1 MSQAVAHPDESPDS
15 RLTAGGSE
23 AHGRLRV
30 DLKAV
35 DEIQPRDMYVWK
47 RLAARA
53 SEPNPFFEPEF
64 LVPALKH
71 LATEDAV
78 VVTFVYDGDELIWAA
93 PMCTRRR
100 WRRISMPM
108 VSTWCHTDCFFG
120 APLALDDRA
129 DIAWRLVL
137 GAVAAW
143 SPRAHMLVLEL
154 MPTDGELF
162 EALEGA
168 AGSRAVRRYETYI
181 RAVLRRDSLVGGTAP
196 QRGRHRRELERR
208 SRLVERETGAPFT
221 TRDISGEPGAVEGFL
236 VLEKQSWTGRAGT
249 ALASDPSEA
258 AFALEAARSFQSEGR
273 LVVLATTT
281 GSGTAAELFAVRGGR
296 TLFMFKVAFD
306 EQAARF
312 SPGTHLV
319 RDMTRWFAAQPDLD
333 RIDSCAAPENEFINR
348 LLPDR
353 RPLAT
358 LLVPLDRFGTVA
370 TAVIPALVNCRR
382 TLRRWTRRR
391 NR

>member
-1 MSQAVAHPDESPDS
+1 MPHPYEPSAND
-15 RLTAGGSE
+15 LTAEGYE
-23 AHGRLRV
+23 ARGRLRV
-30 DLKAV
+30 DLKAI
-35 DEIQPRDMYVWK
+35 DELQPRDMHAWQ

-53 SEPNPFFEPEF
+53 SEPNPFFEAGF
-64 LVPALKH
+64 LLPALKH
-71 LATEDAV
+71 LATEGA

-93 PMCTRRR
+93 PMCRRRR

-108 VSTWCHTDCFFG
+108 VSTWCHTHCFFG
-120 APLALDDRA
+120 APLALDGRA
-129 DIAWRLVL
+129 EIAWRLVL
-137 GAVAAW
+137 DAVAAW

-154 MPTDGELF
+154 MPIDGELF

-168 AGSRAVRRYETYI
+168 AGSRAVRRYETYV

-236 VLEKQSWTGRAGT
+236 VLEEQGWTGRAGT

-258 AFALEAARSFQSEGR
+258 AFALAAARSFQSEGR
-273 LVVLATTT
+273 LVLLATTT
-281 GSGTAAELFAVRGGR
+281 GSGTAAELFAVRGGG
-296 TLFMFKVAFD
+296 TLFMFKIAFD
-306 EQAARF
+306 EHSARF

-319 RDMTRWFAAQPDLD
+319 RDMTRWFAVQSDLD
-333 RIDSCAAPENEFINR
+333 RIDSCAVPENEFINR

-358 LLVPLDRFGTVA
+358 VLVPLDPFGRVA
-370 TAVIPALVNCRR
+370 AAVIPTLVNCRR